1 MIILRILLA
10 VLFVLVVSPLYKFL
24 CIFFLVCT
32 FRNKVKIPNYAML
45 LVLVIGIFICTP
57 RYNTGKLR
65 LLYEEKGKLVDPPI
79 IDYVVD
85 CIIPEEEIMNIGVSC
100 FNHCSIFFKNYPN
113 WIVKTAYNNREHLSN
128 FVKPYSDLHNNVMSG
143 VWGQLHNNKTIYLQL
158 PDNKNAKLIVFCH
171 GYAGNWKMY
180 QGVLSKL
187 DNYIILSIGTSN
199 ISGIYDNTDISRIFS
214 EYIPYLK
221 ERGYTISGINII
233 GLSNGVTA
241 IDSAI
246 RWFPTKFDS
255 YTTISGNLSYLST
268 VSGSINFI
276 GGAKD
281 HSSNRMPEQ
290 HKQCK
295 KIGVKST
302 LYFPDDDHFLL
313 VNRPDDVIKTLQN
326 IIQ

>member
-1 MIILRILLA
+1 MVILRILL
-10 VLFVLVVSPLYKFL
+10 VILFALVVSPLYKFL
-24 CIFFLVCT
+24 SVFF
-32 FRNKVKIPNYAML
+32 
-45 LVLVIGIFICTP
+45 FICTFKSKLRIPSSVLLVVLFVGVFLSTP
-57 RYNTGKLR
+57 RYTSGKLK
-65 LLYEEKGKLVDPPI
+65 LLYEKEGKLVAPPI
-79 IDYVVD
+79 TDYIAD
-85 CIIPEEEIMNIGVSC
+85 CIIPEEEAMNLGTSC
-100 FNHCSIFFKNYPN
+100 FSHCSILFKDYPD
-113 WIVKTAYNNREHLSN
+113 WVIRTAYDNRDSLSN
-128 FVKPYSDLHNNVMSG
+128 FVKPYSKLENNVMSG
-143 VWGQLHNNKTIYLQL
+143 VWGQLHDNRTIYLQL

-180 QGVLSKL
+180 QGILSKL
-187 DNYIILSIGTSN
+187 GDCIILSVGTSN
-199 ISGIYDNTDISRIFS
+199 ISGIYNNADINRIFS

-221 ERGYTISGINII
+221 ERGYTISGINIV

-241 IDSAI
+241 IDAAI
-246 RWFPTKFDS
+246 KWFPTKFDS

-290 HKQCK
+290 YKQCK

-302 LYFPDDDHFLL
+302 LYYPNDDHFLL
-313 VNRPDDVIKTLQN
+313 VNRPDDVIKTLRD